1 MTVKVVKSVKVG
13 FNFCNPKLTFT
24 SFTTFTVDRTP

>member
-24 SFTTFTVDRTP
+24 TFTVDRTP